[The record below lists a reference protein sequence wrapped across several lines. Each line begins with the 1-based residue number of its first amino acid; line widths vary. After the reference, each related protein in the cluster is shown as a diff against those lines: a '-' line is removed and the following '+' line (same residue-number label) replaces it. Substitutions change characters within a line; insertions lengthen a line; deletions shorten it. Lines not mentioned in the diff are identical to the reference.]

1 MASLD
6 RALLATLW
14 REEWRLHARLFGG
27 GRFATLPLV
36 VLTMSTLG
44 GLGLAAVGT
53 EAATI
58 ERGIRGVALLFGLY
72 AGTAAFVGGDRT
84 DDLFDDLSLVL
95 STTETLPLDRTRMLG
110 LFLLKDAAF
119 YAVVFVLPM
128 AVGTAPL
135 AASAAGF
142 GLVEG
147 GSAAVPASVGAALL
161 AVVASV
167 GLLWV
172 EAVALF
178 ALGMALTVAA
188 IATRTRGI
196 PRIGLVAG
204 AVALAALAW
213 ATGAAR
219 LALAGGSLAVGAAA
233 LALALLVAAGAL
245 VVHDPTHRPA
255 SRRSAARLGA
265 LADRIGDADGL
276 VVKSLLDL
284 SRSRGGLWKPVV
296 SAGILLAVVAG
307 LLGLVETI
315 VAVRPAPG
323 AFFGAVLSLSAFTTY
338 NWLTSVDAL
347 ATYEILPVAL
357 PAVFRAK
364 RRAFAIVG
372 IPAALSAYAVA
383 LLLYPTTLGDA
394 ALGALWLVA
403 ASAYFFGVTVYLA
416 GFDPNEFLFDPA
428 RFGAFGAAVALVVVP
443 ALLGSFLPAA
453 GMVPTWAPAAA
464 VGGAV
469 AVGAAGVLL
478 AVRAGPRWAERAR
491 AA

>member
-27 GRFATLPLV
+27 GRFAVLPLV
-36 VLTMSTLG
+36 VVTMSTLG

-53 EAATI
+53 DPATI
-58 ERGIRGVALLFGLY
+58 ERGIRGLALLFGLY

-84 DDLFDDLSLVL
+84 DDLFDDVSLVL
-95 STTETLPLDRTRMLG
+95 STTETLPLDRTRVLG

-119 YAVVFVLPM
+119 YALVFVLPM

-135 AASAAGF
+135 AVTDATTAASGTASAAA
-142 GLVEG
+142 LVR
-147 GSAAVPASVGAALL
+147 AVCVT
-161 AVVASV
+161 V
-167 GLLWV
+167 GLLWI
-172 EAVALF
+172 EAAALF

-188 IATRTRGI
+188 IAARTRGVHRLGLI
-196 PRIGLVAG
+196 AGGVALVAAAWVTGLIGL
-204 AVALAALAW
+204 ALD
-213 ATGAAR
+213 GGR
-219 LALAGGSLAVGAAA
+219 LAVTAAA
-233 LALALLVAAGAL
+233 LALAVLVAAVAL
-245 VVHDPTHRPA
+245 AVHDPTHRTA
-255 SRRSAARLGA
+255 SRRSDARRGA

-307 LLGLVETI
+307 LLALVETI

-323 AFFGAVLSLSAFTTY
+323 AFFGAVLALSAFTTY

-372 IPAALSAYAVA
+372 IPAALAAYAVA
-383 LLLYPTTLGDA
+383 LLAYPTTLADA
-394 ALGALWLVA
+394 ALGVLWLVA

-453 GMVPTWAPAAA
+453 GMVPGWAPLAA
-464 VGGAV
+464 VGGAL